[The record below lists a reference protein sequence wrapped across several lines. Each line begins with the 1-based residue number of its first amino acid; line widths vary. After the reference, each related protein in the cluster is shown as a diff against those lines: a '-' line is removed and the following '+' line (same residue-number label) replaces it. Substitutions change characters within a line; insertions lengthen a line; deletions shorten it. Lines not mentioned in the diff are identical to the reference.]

1 MLLNNNWGS
10 QVFLAFVIAIFLLPF
25 SSAGLVELSI
35 NDSDDLLVSEDEIAF
50 QEGTNLNFYVNIN
63 SKSDYARMDGD
74 NPANPEKYVTGI
86 MIEVSFS
93 NLEDQRDTLIGYPEY
108 QPLCDTCEAT
118 DFDEYLSKFRGNDE
132 RFKGYDGIVVFSV
145 TLKNNSGDLVWTDSI
160 RVSLERQ
167 NTQTSDSGGFSIPEL
182 PPVVED
188 NLIIIVVG
196 FLVIVLLSVG
206 IYSFVL
212 APEDTTADLYKPVES
227 IDPLK
232 KSLTGV
238 GHKSELPSES
248 KKLKRLEGTGD
259 NSDEEEK
266 EEYDEDYE
274 DDLDG
279 EEDDSDFDERKI
291 LDELT
296 GTHSIG
302 SQSDKEEDESDGDG
316 KSIAAAP
323 VKKRAVKKRVAKKGV
338 AKKVVKRP
346 STRTD
351 TNQPEMAAPKGMI
364 SAKCPSCSKT
374 HNVDE
379 NTTKFICSCGRRIR
393 V

>member
-10 QVFLAFVIAIFLLPF
+10 HVFLAFVIAIFLLPF

-35 NDSDDLLVSEDEIAF
+35 NDSDDLLVSEDDIAF

-63 SKSDYARMDGD
+63 SKSDYARMEGD

-93 NLEDQRDTLIGYPEY
+93 NLDDQRDSLIGYPEY

-118 DFDEYLSKFRGNDE
+118 DFDEYLSKFRGNDD
-132 RFKGYDGIVVFSV
+132 RFKGYDGIVIFSV
-145 TLKNNSGDLVWTDSI
+145 TLKNNSGDLVWSDSI

-167 NTQTSDSGGFSIPEL
+167 STQTSDSGGFSIPEL

-196 FLVIVLLSVG
+196 LLVIVLLSVG

-248 KKLKRLEGTGD
+248 KKLKRLEGTG
-259 NSDEEEK
+259 NVSDEEEK
-266 EEYDEDYE
+266 EDDDEDYE
-274 DDLDG
+274 DELDY

-302 SQSDKEEDESDGDG
+302 SQPDKEDEESDEDG

-338 AKKVVKRP
+338 PKKVVKRP

-351 TNQPEMAAPKGMI
+351 TNQPEMTVPKGMI
-364 SAKCPSCSKT
+364 SAKCPSCGKT

>member
-1 MLLNNNWGS
+1 MLLNNNWGI
-10 QVFLAFVIAIFLLPF
+10 QVFLAFVMASFLLPF

-35 NDSDDLLVSEDEIAF
+35 NDSDDLLVSEDDIIF

-63 SKSDYARMDGD
+63 SNSDYAKMEGD
-74 NPANPEKYVTGI
+74 NPANPDKYVTGI
-86 MIEVSFS
+86 LIEVSFS
-93 NLEDQRDTLIGYPEY
+93 SLEDQRDSLIGYPEY
-108 QPLCDTCEAT
+108 QPLCDTCKAT
-118 DFDEYLSKFRGNDE
+118 EFDEYLSKFRGNDD

-145 TLKNNSGDLVWTDSI
+145 SLKNNSGDVVWSDSI
-160 RVSLERQ
+160 RISLEKQ
-167 NTQTSDSGGFSIPEL
+167 STQTSDSGGFSIPEL

-188 NLIIIVVG
+188 NLIIIIVG
-196 FLVIVLLSVG
+196 FLAIVLLSVG
-206 IYSFVL
+206 IYTFIL
-212 APEDTTADLYKPVES
+212 APEDTTDDLYKPVES

-238 GHKSELPSES
+238 GHKSDLPSES

-259 NSDEEEK
+259 DSDEEDEEK
-266 EEYDEDYE
+266 DDDEYE
-274 DDLDG
+274 DDFDD

-302 SQSDKEEDESDGDG
+302 SQVDEEDDDSDKEE
-316 KSIAAAP
+316 KSMAAAP
-323 VKKRAVKKRVAKKGV
+323 VKKKAVKKRVAKKGV
-338 AKKVVKRP
+338 AKKLEKRP
-346 STRTD
+346 STKTEES
-351 TNQPEMAAPKGMI
+351 QPEIKTPKGMI
-364 SAKCPSCSKT
+364 SVSCPSCSKIHT
-374 HNVDE
+374 VDE

>member
-1 MLLNNNWGS
+1 MGYVSDAQRACTWEGQGANEGHAK
-10 QVFLAFVIAIFLLPF
+10 V
-25 SSAGLVELSI
+25 VELI
-35 NDSDDLLVSEDEIAF
+35 LTTARLTGGEDVAARIVNQGNDSEDAVSALLWLL
-50 QEGTNLNFYVNIN
+50 GWL
-63 SKSDYARMDGD
+63 
-74 NPANPEKYVTGI
+74 
-86 MIEVSFS
+86 
-93 NLEDQRDTLIGYPEY
+93 
-108 QPLCDTCEAT
+108 
-118 DFDEYLSKFRGNDE
+118 
-132 RFKGYDGIVVFSV
+132 
-145 TLKNNSGDLVWTDSI
+145 
-160 RVSLERQ
+160 
-167 NTQTSDSGGFSIPEL
+167 
-182 PPVVED
+182 
-188 NLIIIVVG
+188 VVG
-196 FLVIVLLSVG
+196 LLVIVLLSVG

-248 KKLKRLEGTGD
+248 KKLKRLEGTG
-259 NSDEEEK
+259 NVSDEEEK
-266 EEYDEDYE
+266 EDDDEDYE
-274 DDLDG
+274 DELDY

-302 SQSDKEEDESDGDG
+302 SQPDKEDEESDEDG

-338 AKKVVKRP
+338 PKKVVKRP

-351 TNQPEMAAPKGMI
+351 TNQPEMTVPKGMI
-364 SAKCPSCSKT
+364 SAKCPSCGKT

>member
-10 QVFLAFVIAIFLLPF
+10 HVFLAFVIAIFLLPF

-35 NDSDDLLVSEDEIAF
+35 NDSDDLLVSEDDIVF
-50 QEGTNLNFYVNIN
+50 QEGTNLNFFVNIN
-63 SKSDYARMDGD
+63 SKSDYARMEGD
-74 NPANPEKYVTGI
+74 SPANPEKYVTGI

-93 NLEDQRDTLIGYPEY
+93 NLEDQRDSLIGYPEY

-167 NTQTSDSGGFSIPEL
+167 STQTSDSGGFSIPEL

-196 FLVIVLLSVG
+196 LLVIVLLSVG

-238 GHKSELPSES
+238 GHKSDLPSES

-259 NSDEEEK
+259 NSDEEE
-266 EEYDEDYE
+266 DY
-274 DDLDG
+274 
-279 EEDDSDFDERKI
+279 
-291 LDELT
+291 
-296 GTHSIG
+296 
-302 SQSDKEEDESDGDG
+302 
-316 KSIAAAP
+316 
-323 VKKRAVKKRVAKKGV
+323 
-338 AKKVVKRP
+338 
-346 STRTD
+346 
-351 TNQPEMAAPKGMI
+351 
-364 SAKCPSCSKT
+364 
-374 HNVDE
+374 
-379 NTTKFICSCGRRIR
+379 
-393 V
+393 

>member
-1 MLLNNNWGS
+1 MWLKNNWGIH
-10 QVFLAFVIAIFLLPF
+10 VFLAFVLAIFLLPF
-25 SSAGLVELSI
+25 SSAGLLEVSVNSSE
-35 NDSDDLLVSEDEIAF
+35 DLMVSEDETII
-50 QEGTNLNFYVNIN
+50 QEGTNLNLYVRLKGAYREAGNNNTVESITIN
-63 SKSDYARMDGD
+63 VNFR
-74 NPANPEKYVTGI
+74 NT
-86 MIEVSFS
+86 
-93 NLEDQRDTLIGYPEY
+93 EDPRESVIGYPEF
-108 QPLCDTCEAT
+108 QPLCDTCS
-118 DFDEYLSKFRGNDE
+118 DPGYDEYLSKFRSSDT
-132 RFKGYDGIVVFSV
+132 RFKGYDGVVEFDIILRNNSNDIVKSAIVEITLV
-145 TLKNNSGDLVWTDSI
+145 TQQSNSGDS
-160 RVSLERQ
+160 S
-167 NTQTSDSGGFSIPEL
+167 GFSFEL
-182 PPVVED
+182 PAEVED

-206 IYSFVL
+206 IYTFVL

-238 GHKSELPSES
+238 GHKSDLPSES

-259 NSDEEEK
+259 DSDEED
-266 EEYDEDYE
+266 EEEDDDYE
-274 DDLDG
+274 DDFDD

-302 SQSDKEEDESDGDG
+302 SQVDEENDDSDEDG

-323 VKKRAVKKRVAKKGV
+323 VKKKAVKKRVAKKGV
-338 AKKVVKRP
+338 AKKLVKRP
-346 STRTD
+346 STKTE
-351 TNQPEMAAPKGMI
+351 TSQPEVKAPKGMI
-364 SAKCPSCSKT
+364 SVSCPSCSKVHT
-374 HNVDE
+374 VDE